1 LPFAPF
7 PLTKNLFSPFVQPGN
22 PGRSRRIRQPK
33 HAASKGIIA
42 AWQQRKQLYYQVPN
56 GPSNAIDEASLL
68 LPLPDDAEQERIE
81 VIYLCKEDSAH
92 PDLHQYIHDYFFCHF
107 L

>member
-1 LPFAPF
+1 M
-7 PLTKNLFSPFVQPGN
+7 
-22 PGRSRRIRQPK
+22 QPK

-81 VIYLCKEDSAH
+81 VTIFARRALPTQIFINTSMTISSATSI
-92 PDLHQYIHDYFFCHF
+92 DRITSRR
-107 L
+107 